1 MAVDNNTPLS
11 GTPLSPSTSTSPQMP
26 GVRTAANGEVLNS
39 NERVVT
45 PAELAAQKAA
55 AAADPKATAQ
65 DGKQKAAGDAPAA
78 EQESEN
84 PIRNMFKRVQ
94 QTVQNLQEKSAANAE
109 KEKRDQANAQYF
121 AQSAESRGMFDPVES
136 GSTTHTLDTTNG
148 DGSESHTTTG
158 FHPIQAAQD
167 ALHHAHDAML
177 DTVRDSLPHQAPAP
191 IVEAN
196 VEYVQHA
203 RPEPAV
209 AGTAS
214 ASGDSH
220 TGLHPVQTAH
230 DLASD
235 AAQKLASFVS
245 NHTEHQ
251 APAPIREASVEQV
264 DHTRPES
271 AVASAAPLVR
281 ESGAQ
286 GESSGFHPLD
296 AIANAVGHARD
307 QIADHLPHTQQAE
320 QVAQPIGQPDI
331 KVSELPA
338 GAAAHEAAVAEVAH
352 AGSPEQVAQPIPQA
366 DIKVSALEHEHA
378 APIRDAVVADVAHP
392 GTPEQVAQPMP
403 LADIKVSALE
413 SAAPIRDAAVSAVN
427 HAEQVAQPIS
437 QPDIKVSALETSAPS
452 ASHSAESLIHGPQA
466 ATQAMASG
474 MGRESLAAFEHG
486 TAQQP
491 QSTVASVSP
500 PSGAALHGIQSMDPA
515 SVGNAAH
522 AALEASRAAAVH
534 VGEPVPNPAIQV
546 ATLNPEH
553 PAAAHAPA
561 HAAHHTTVAAHH
573 PAANAH
579 DTAVAQVKDSAHAPA
594 PAQMAQ
600 SQQHHDST
608 HLAGMDN
615 AAAAFMGNAARN
627 AAKEQESSARNMF
640 ANAERPHLTGV
651 GDIDKDM
658 TGLAGLGLASAMG
671 EKTPAGKSGQ
681 KEYAGNAQTFAA
693 DHLARSD
700 VHKAL
705 EEHWAKAGVPA
716 QEAKTSVAA
725 IAPKL
730 NEHLENSVHPDAKLA
745 YYSKGDVAV
754 AIEHPHHQT
763 HAKPTTSVAMTTLQ
777 DVHKHGMPHEA
788 IKTIQANLGKDVEG
802 MSKLDVMGKFSPQV
816 VRAIGE
822 EGFPHAEVAETKF
835 HLEAGMKNAGAQQPE
850 VSRADALQALGV
862 VATDS
867 STHVQAMD
875 KSTGQSY
882 QFTTEQLQQTMGFSN
897 DRSATAPAAPPAPAQ
912 EMAME
917 QGRTYSHR

>member
-11 GTPLSPSTSTSPQMP
+11 GTPLSLSTSPQMP
-26 GVRTAANGEVLNS
+26 GLRTAANGEVLNS

-55 AAADPKATAQ
+55 AAGDPKAVAQ
-65 DGKQKAAGDAPAA
+65 DGKQKAAGDALAA

-109 KEKRDQANAQYF
+109 REKRDQANAQYF
-121 AQSAESRGMFDPVES
+121 AQNAENRGMFDPVES
-136 GSTTHTLDTTNG
+136 GSTTHTLGTTNG
-148 DGSESHTTTG
+148 DGNDSHTTTG
-158 FHPIQAAQD
+158 FHPIQSAQE

-177 DTVRDSLPHQAPAP
+177 DTVRDNLPHQAPAP
-191 IVEAN
+191 IREAN
-196 VEYVQHA
+196 VEYVEHA
-203 RPEPAV
+203 RPETAV
-209 AGTAS
+209 ASTAP

-220 TGLHPVQTAH
+220 NATGFHPAQAAH
-230 DLASD
+230 DMASD
-235 AAQKLASFVS
+235 AAQKLAGFVS

-271 AVASAAPLVR
+271 ALASAAPVSR
-281 ESGAQ
+281 ESGAPA
-286 GESSGFHPLD
+286 ESSGFHPLD

-320 QVAQPIGQPDI
+320 QVAQPLGQPDI

-338 GAAAHEAAVAEVAH
+338 GAPSHEAAVAEVAH
-352 AGSPEQVAQPIPQA
+352 TGGAEQVAQPTPQA

-378 APIRDAVVADVAHP
+378 APIRDAVVAEVTHP
-392 GTPEQVAQPMP
+392 GAPEQVAQPMP

-413 SAAPIRDAAVSAVN
+413 SAAPIRDASISTVN
-427 HAEQVAQPIS
+427 HAEQIAQPIA
-437 QPDIKVSALETSAPS
+437 QPDIKVSALETPAPS
-452 ASHSAESLIHGPQA
+452 ASHSPESLIHGPQA

-474 MGRESLAAFEHG
+474 MGGESLAAFEHG

-491 QSTVASVSP
+491 QASQ
-500 PSGAALHGIQSMDPA
+500 PSAALHGIQSVDPA
-515 SVGNAAH
+515 AVGSAAQ

-546 ATLNPEH
+546 AALNPEH
-553 PAAAHAPA
+553 HTAAHAAAHAPA
-561 HAAHHTTVAAHH
+561 HAVHHTTVAAHH
-573 PAANAH
+573 PATNAH

-627 AAKEQESSARNMF
+627 AAKEQESSGRNMF
-640 ANAERPHLTGV
+640 ANTERPHLTGV

-681 KEYAGNAQTFAA
+681 KEYAGNAPTFAA

-730 NEHLENSVHPDAKLA
+730 NEHLEKSVHPDAKLA

-754 AIEHPHHQT
+754 AIEHPHHQA
-763 HAKPTTSVAMTTLQ
+763 HAKPTTSVAMATLQ

-816 VRAIGE
+816 VRAIGD

-835 HLEAGMKNAGAQQPE
+835 HLEAGMRNAGAQQPE

-875 KSTGQSY
+875 KATGQSY
-882 QFTTEQLQQTMGFSN
+882 QFTTEQLQQSMGFSN
-897 DRSATAPAAPPAPAQ
+897 DRSASAPTAPAQ